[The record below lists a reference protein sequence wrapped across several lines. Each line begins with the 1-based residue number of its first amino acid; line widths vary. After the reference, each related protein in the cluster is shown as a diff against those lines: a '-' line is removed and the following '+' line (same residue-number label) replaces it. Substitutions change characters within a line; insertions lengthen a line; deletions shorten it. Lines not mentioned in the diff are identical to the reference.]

1 MFILRPM
8 DSHFRVINYEPRDI
22 IYNHKMFIVQASLM
36 MIVIYNRNVFT
47 VQAMD
52 SHSRV
57 INYEPRDIIYN
68 HKMFIIQ
75 ATEE

>member
-1 MFILRPM
+1 
-8 DSHFRVINYEPRDI
+8 
-22 IYNHKMFIVQASLM
+22 MFIVQASLM
-36 MIVIYNRNVFT
+36 MIVIYNRNVFI

-57 INYEPRDIIYN
+57 INYDPRDIIYN